1 MRVLVV
7 DDEIKNAELTALG
20 LRDAGHQVD
29 FVQRGGE
36 ALARL
41 EPDPYDAVVTDLR
54 MPPPDGLALLEQA
67 RQRRPDLTVIL
78 MTAYAD
84 TETARRAFRSGAYDY
99 VNKEG
104 DFLEELQIWRAER
117 GDGWS
122 EPW

>member
-20 LRDAGHQVD
+20 LRDVGHQVD

-41 EPDPYDAVVTDLR
+41 EQDPYDALVTDLR

-99 VNKEG
+99 VNGE
-104 DFLEELQIWRAER
+104 
-117 GDGWS
+117 
-122 EPW
+122 